1 VAPEALLYDPELLRT
16 RPASPPTGLNH
27 LYAAQHRTVLMHVH
41 KDSKLRSR
49 PFHKAALLGCVLE
62 GQSGF
67 YWKHAADRAKRRCCA
82 TGKVTYVK
90 LHLCVRQSQ
99 ISDASSDRAYW
110 HRKEHSNVGRLG
122 KFVKNQS
129 DGKLGFFGRYI
140 DFDGPEDQ
148 FS

>member
-1 VAPEALLYDPELLRT
+1 LIDCEGYSCSLP
-16 RPASPPTGLNH
+16 
-27 LYAAQHRTVLMHVH
+27 
-41 KDSKLRSR
+41 
-49 PFHKAALLGCVLE
+49 LGLE